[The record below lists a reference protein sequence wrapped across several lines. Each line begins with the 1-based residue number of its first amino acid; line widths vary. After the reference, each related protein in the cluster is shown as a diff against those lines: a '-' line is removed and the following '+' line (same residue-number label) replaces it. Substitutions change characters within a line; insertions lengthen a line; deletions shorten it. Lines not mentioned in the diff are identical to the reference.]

1 MDPIALDPAPIAL
14 VVDDEPAVRGLMS
27 MLLARRGWSVVQAA
41 DGASALSAAA
51 EQRLSL
57 LVTDYDMP
65 VLNGLDLAARL
76 RRFNGRLPI
85 LMVSGHP
92 DAAARILE
100 LAGGRTALAAKPFLP
115 EEFLSQIDALVARA

>member
-1 MDPIALDPAPIAL
+1 MDPSAGDIAPIAL

-27 MLLARRGWSVVQAA
+27 RLLVRRGWAVVQAA
-41 DGASALSAAA
+41 DGASALSAVADR
-51 EQRLSL
+51 QLSL

-65 VLNGLDLAARL
+65 VLNGFDLAARL
-76 RRFNGRLPI
+76 RSFNGRLPI

-100 LAGGRTALAAKPFLP
+100 LDGGRIALAAKPFVP
-115 EEFLSQIDALVARA
+115 AEFLDQVDALVARA

>member
-1 MDPIALDPAPIAL
+1 
-14 VVDDEPAVRGLMS
+14 MS

>member
-1 MDPIALDPAPIAL
+1 MDPTPGDVAPIAL

-27 MLLARRGWSVVQAA
+27 RLLARRGWSVVQAA
-41 DGASALSAAA
+41 DGAAALTAVAG
-51 EQRLSL
+51 RKLSL

-65 VLNGLDLAARL
+65 ALNGFDLAARL
-76 RRFNGRLPI
+76 RSLNGRLPI

-100 LAGGRTALAAKPFLP
+100 LAGGRTALAAKPFMP
-115 EEFLSQIDALVARA
+115 AEFLDQVDALFARA